1 MKVVFELA
9 SRNPGE
15 RVEIQNI
22 AEAQGI
28 SHRFLES
35 ILSELKH
42 GGFVESRRGSE
53 GYMLTRDAKELT
65 VGEVFEYIQDT
76 ISAAPDSTGK
86 RKKARFFRERIHL
99 SSYGRKLTER
109 CLKFMIVKPL
119 SILLS
124 LNGIEETR
132 VSPITSLSRIASFLQ
147 MLYFLLISGVR
158 PSLKDNYCITEETDS
173 RFDKDTRRRLMN

>member
-1 MKVVFELA
+1 VVFELA

-22 AEAQGI
+22 AEAQGK

-86 RKKARFFRERIHL
+86 RKKVGFLGRE
-99 SSYGRKLTER
+99 
-109 CLKFMIVKPL
+109 
-119 SILLS
+119 
-124 LNGIEETR
+124 
-132 VSPITSLSRIASFLQ
+132 
-147 MLYFLLISGVR
+147 
-158 PSLKDNYCITEETDS
+158 CI
-173 RFDKDTRRRLMN
+173 